1 MTRHAVVLSYRL
13 GGTDGVSVEAGK
25 WEWALGELGF
35 TTRRV
40 AGELCG
46 APRADDM
53 VFPGLAI
60 EPPGGAWADADVVA
74 AALDGADLVVAE
86 NICSLP
92 LNPRAS
98 YAAAD
103 ALHHHRGRVLFH
115 HHDLPWQRAELRG
128 IRDLPPAL
136 PGALHVVVN
145 DRSRRELA
153 ERGVAAVTIRNA
165 FDFDQPA
172 GKRGPTR
179 AERGLDDDDLVV
191 LQPTRAIAR
200 KNVPGGVR
208 FTEAL
213 AELLPDRR
221 VVYWLTGPAEDRY
234 GLSLDRTLDATSL
247 PVVFGRA
254 ASAADAYAA
263 ADAVVFSSTWEGF
276 GNPVIESVIARR
288 PLAARHYAVLHEIVA
303 GGLRVFDVDDPRALA
318 AFLAAPDP
326 ALLEAN
332 VERARRDFSLSDLP
346 ARLDAAFVE
355 RGWTS
360 W

>member
-1 MTRHAVVLSYRL
+1 MLSYRL
-13 GGTDGVSVEAGK
+13 GGTDGVSVEARK

-46 APRADDM
+46 APSADD
-53 VFPGLAI
+53 VALPGLAI
-60 EPPGGAWADADVVA
+60 EPVAGATAEAEA
-74 AALDGADLVVAE
+74 IIAALEGADLVVAE

-92 LNPRAS
+92 VNPDAS
-98 YAAAD
+98 YAAA
-103 ALHHHRGRVLFH
+103 AALLHHPGRVLFH
-115 HHDLPWQRAELRG
+115 HHDLPWQRAELAG
-128 IRDLPPAL
+128 IRDQPAPI
-136 PGALHVVVN
+136 PGALHVVLN
-145 DRSRRELA
+145 NRSRRELA
-153 ERGVAAVTIRNA
+153 ERGISAVMIRNA
-165 FDFDQPA
+165 FDFDAPP
-172 GKRGPTR
+172 GKREPTR
-179 AERGLDDDDLVV
+179 AERGLDDADLVV

-213 AELLPDRR
+213 AALLPDRR
-221 VVYWLTGPAEDRY
+221 VVYWLTGPAEDGY
-234 GLSLDRTLDATSL
+234 GPTLRRALDATDL
-247 PVVFGRA
+247 TVVLGRA

-263 ADAVVFSSTWEGF
+263 ADGVVFPSTWEGF

-288 PLAARHYAVLHEIVA
+288 PLAAHRYAVLDEIVA
-303 GGLRVFDVDDPRALA
+303 GGVRVFGVDDPGAAA

-332 VERARRDFSLSDLP
+332 VEHARRDFSLADLP
-346 ARLDAAFVE
+346 GRLDAAFA
-355 RGWTS
+355 GHSWTS